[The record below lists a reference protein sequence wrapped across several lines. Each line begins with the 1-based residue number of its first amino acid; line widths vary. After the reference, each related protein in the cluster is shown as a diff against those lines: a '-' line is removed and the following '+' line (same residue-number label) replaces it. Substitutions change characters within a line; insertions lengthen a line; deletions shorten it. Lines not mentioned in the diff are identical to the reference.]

1 MEADLDGLDA
11 EEGVAFVDGDPDL
24 ERSGVFGGVTE
35 PREAMDVDAVAG
47 QGGAGAGAGG
57 AFHGAAWGQDDL
69 GRVGDDCLQEQE
81 QEEVGLERPA
91 LGDEE

>member
-47 QGGAGAGAGG
+47 AGAGAGG
-57 AFHGAAWGQDDL
+57 AFHGAA
-69 GRVGDDCLQEQE
+69 
-81 QEEVGLERPA
+81 
-91 LGDEE
+91 